1 MARQCQYDLKAHLSH
16 ILTFLLH
23 TYVQFKNTDA
33 KNLKIIKFCI
43 KFILFFFTR
52 KNL

>member
-23 TYVQFKNTDA
+23 TYVQFKNMQRISFA
-33 KNLKIIKFCI
+33 LN
-43 KFILFFFTR
+43 FILLVFCTR
-52 KNL
+52 QNL